1 VIDARRKEVFTLV
14 DGEPAVVAPE
24 ELALEAGAIAIGDG
38 ARRYRELLSARGAEI
53 PPDDDPAHIPWA
65 RHHAALAGDFG
76 PAEAVEPLYLRVPD
90 AEKTARR

>member
-38 ARRYRELLSARGAEI
+38 ARRYRELLAARGAEI

-76 PAEAVEPLYLRVPD
+76 PAEAVEPLYLRAPD